1 MNREDDQT
9 MNGLPGAR
17 LRRVT
22 EFIDDNLARA
32 LPLADLSA
40 EAHMSQYH
48 FARLFKESTGLPPH
62 RFVVQRRIERACE
75 LLAAGQMSIDAIARA
90 VGFRTRSHFSMMF
103 HRLTGSPPTVY
114 RAFAS
119 LRNTDGGVARTN
131 GETDANARMYFEV
144 PVAHPGGELPDHQR
158 EVSAQ
163 RVPPDQPSL

>member
-1 MNREDDQT
+1 MNKEDDET

-62 RFVVQRRIERACE
+62 RFVVQRRIERARE
-75 LLAAGQMSIDAIARA
+75 LLAEGQMSIDAIARA

-114 RAFAS
+114 RAFAA
-119 LRNTDGGVARTN
+119 LRKTGDDVHESN
-131 GETDANARMYFEV
+131 ETVQGR
-144 PVAHPGGELPDHQR
+144 
-158 EVSAQ
+158 
-163 RVPPDQPSL
+163 